1 MCKRSSTIW
10 AEARTP
16 MTDRPVILFDGVCH
30 LCNRWVS
37 FVLLRDPKGI
47 FRFAPL
53 QSSAAKD
60 RLSGLGLSEQSLDT
74 VILIERGKCYTRS
87 TAALRILR
95 RLSGGWPL
103 LYGLIIIPP
112 FIRNGM
118 YRWIARNRYRWFGKR
133 EECMVPDPKWSGRFI

>member
-1 MCKRSSTIW
+1 
-10 AEARTP
+10 

-30 LCNRWVS
+30 LCDRWVR
-37 FVLLRDPKGI
+37 FVLERDRKGL

-53 QSSAAKD
+53 QSTAAKD
-60 RLSGLGLSEQSLDT
+60 LLASHGLSEQFPDT
-74 VILIERGKCYTRS
+74 VILFENGKCHTRS

-95 RLSGGWPL
+95 RLRGGWSL

-112 FIRNGM
+112 FIRNSV

-133 EECMVPDPKWSGRFI
+133 EECMVPDQKWAERFL

>member
-1 MCKRSSTIW
+1 
-10 AEARTP
+10 

-30 LCNRWVS
+30 LCDRWVR
-37 FVLLRDPKGI
+37 FVLERDRKGL

-53 QSSAAKD
+53 QSTAAKD
-60 RLSGLGLSEQSLDT
+60 LLASHGLSEQFQDT
-74 VILIERGKCYTRS
+74 VILFENGKCHTRS

-95 RLSGGWPL
+95 RLRGGWSL

-112 FIRNGM
+112 FIRNSV

-133 EECMVPDPKWSGRFI
+133 EECMVPDQKWAERFL

>member
-1 MCKRSSTIW
+1 
-10 AEARTP
+10 

-30 LCNRWVS
+30 LCNRWVG
-37 FVLLRDPKGI
+37 FVLLRDPKGT

-60 RLSGLGLSEQSLDT
+60 RLAGLGLSEQSLDT
-74 VILIERGKCYTRS
+74 VILIEKGKCYTRS

-118 YRWIARNRYRWFGKR
+118 YRWIARNRYR
-133 EECMVPDPKWSGRFI
+133 